1 MRHYYLKET
10 GNPGKGSASRVSEAP
25 DVKTSEDR
33 LATTCWVPPHS
44 ARISNIPS
52 NLRISTT
59 LSVEN
64 LLTQLLSDIFHC
76 LYI

>member
-1 MRHYYLKET
+1 MGSGSVGLHLKSTLAGYYLKEM

-44 ARISNIPS
+44 ASISNIPF
-52 NLRISTT
+52 
-59 LSVEN
+59 
-64 LLTQLLSDIFHC
+64 QP
-76 LYI
+76 